1 MSAVNYK
8 RRWVISDF
16 TLEGG
21 GDIYLLHPHTAEAYL
36 WLHTNL
42 DVPSWDINQNGI
54 NISGE
59 CIVEICSE
67 IHKDNLNFT
76 GNIQ

>member
-21 GDIYLLHPHTAEAYL
+21 GDIYVILPHTPEAYL
-36 WLHTNL
+36 WLHANL
-42 DVPSWDINQNGI
+42 DISSWDIHYGI